1 MRIGHAMIFAIP
13 FLFIL
18 SVRSS
23 PSVAASAPDACALL
37 TQAQVSA
44 ALGVSVG
51 AGQHAGPVVQMCQW
65 TSAKAFVQLD
75 IMGQMGSL
83 SPTDR
88 FNNAKRPVG
97 GITKTP
103 TGGVGD
109 DAYYITSVSGTS
121 LNVRKGNSALEIRVR
136 GVPADQIKAVEKSLA
151 QEAVLKL

>member
-1 MRIGHAMIFAIP
+1 MRIGYVMIFAIV

-23 PSVAASAPDACALL
+23 PSGAASDPDACALL

-44 ALGVSVG
+44 ALGHSIG
-51 AGQHAGPVVQMCQW
+51 AGQHAGPVVRMCQW
-65 TSAKAFVQLD
+65 TSAQAFVQLD

-88 FNNAKRPVG
+88 FNNAKSPVG

-103 TGGVGD
+103 IGGVGD
-109 DAYYITSVSGTS
+109 DAYYITNVSGTS
-121 LNVRKGNSALEIRVR
+121 LNVRKGNSAFEIRVR